1 MSETIGTAYIQIE
14 PSFEGVSSKIN
25 KEMGD
30 AGVNSGK
37 SFGSGFATVLG
48 TTGKTVAGVV
58 AGTTAAIGAMGTAFI
73 SATNDVAAYGDN
85 IDKMSQK
92 IGISAEAYQEWGA
105 VLEHSGANV
114 DSLQA
119 VMKTLSTAVETDSE
133 AFAALGLNLEDL
145 HNMSNEDIFSSV
157 IFALQNMEEG
167 TERTYLATQ
176 LLGRGATE
184 FGALLN
190 TSAEDTQAMIDTVHE
205 LGGVM
210 SDEAVKAS
218 AGYQDQLQDL
228 STAFEGLKNNLISE
242 FLPSITQV
250 MGGLTDLFS
259 GNYDQAAEKIADGI
273 SSALEGIT
281 SHLPD
286 VMNTGLTIVESLA
299 DSILANLSPI
309 LETGLTVIQRFLEE
323 GLIPNL
329 PLILDTAISLV
340 ESVLS
345 GITEAVPTLL
355 PLLISGVLSLVES
368 LISELPTILT
378 SLLNLVETLVN
389 SLLTEGI
396 PLLLSKLPDII
407 VSLIEFIMSAIPQIL
422 QAVISIV
429 LAIIDNFPLIIEKLV
444 SAIPSI
450 IVGVITAILSAIPQ
464 LVLAGIQLFVSLI
477 SALPQITIE
486 IVKAVP
492 EIVKG
497 ICSGF
502 KENWPQI
509 KESGKELLTMIL
521 EGLTTIGSK
530 ISDAVKKVWNALKE
544 KFTEMSYNA
553 VKWGADMLSNFIEGI
568 KSKITAV
575 TDAVKGVADTVK
587 NFLGF
592 SEPKEG
598 PLSNFHT
605 YAPDMMELFAK
616 GITDNEDMLKA
627 TVTEAFDFQGSI
639 ESGYAT
645 AEDNGNYEETIISL
659 LQTIAER
666 SGVKIDVNSEGL
678 FNIMRTKNNEYSKR
692 TGRSAF
698 V

>member
-1 MSETIGTAYIQIE
+1 MPETIGTAYVQIE
-14 PSFEGVSSKIN
+14 PSFEGVQSKIN

-30 AGVNSGK
+30 AGVNSGN
-37 SFGSGFATVLG
+37 SFGSGFARVLG

-73 SATNDVAAYGDN
+73 GATNDVAAYGDN

-105 VLEHSGANV
+105 VLEHSGASV
-114 DSLQA
+114 DSLQM

-133 AFAALGLNLEDL
+133 AFAELGLDLESL
-145 HNMSNEDIFSSV
+145 KNMSNEDIFSSV
-157 IFALQNMEEG
+157 IFALQGMEEG

-242 FLPSITQV
+242 FLPSITEV

-259 GNYDQAAEKIADGI
+259 GDYESGAEKISSGIDNAISQISERLPSIMSLGADLILKLGDSIIENAPKLI
-273 SSALEGIT
+273 SAGMDIIKELAL
-281 SHLPD
+281 
-286 VMNTGLTIVESLA
+286 GLTDALPSILSTATEIITTVIDSLTTSLPELLPKIISAVISLA
-299 DSILANLSPI
+299 
-309 LETGLTVIQRFLEE
+309 GQ
-323 GLIPNL
+323 
-329 PLILDTAISLV
+329 
-340 ESVLS
+340 
-345 GITEAVPTLL
+345 
-355 PLLISGVLSLVES
+355 LISYLPQILTALLSLVQS
-368 LISELPTILT
+368 LVD
-378 SLLNLVETLVN
+378 SLLN
-389 SLLTEGI
+389 EGLPMLI
-396 PLLLSKLPDII
+396 SALPDII
-407 VSLIEFIMSAIPQIL
+407 LGIVDFLIGATIQITNAVIDIVMAVISAFPTIIQALCSAIPD
-422 QAVISIV
+422 
-429 LAIIDNFPLIIEKLV
+429 IIT
-444 SAIPSI
+444 
-450 IVGVITAILSAIPQ
+450 GVITALLTATPQ

-509 KESGKELLTMIL
+509 KESGKELLTQIM
-521 EGLTTIGSK
+521 EGLTNIGSK
-530 ISDAVKKVWNALKE
+530 ISNAVKKVWNALKE

-568 KSKITAV
+568 KSKISAV
-575 TDAVKGVADTVK
+575 TDAVKDVAETVK

-592 SEPKEG
+592 SEPEEG

-605 YAPDMMELFAK
+605 YAPDMMKLFAQ
-616 GITDNEDMLKA
+616 GIEDNEDMLKA

-645 AEDNGNYEETIISL
+645 PDDNSNYEETIVSL

-666 SGVKIDVNSEGL
+666 SGVQIDVNSEGL
-678 FNIMRTKNNEYSKR
+678 FNIMRSKNYEYSKR

>member
-14 PSFEGVSSKIN
+14 PSFDGVSSKIS

-30 AGVNSGK
+30 AGVTSGN
-37 SFGSGFATVLG
+37 SFGSGFAKVLG

-73 SATNDVAAYGDN
+73 SATNDVASYGDN

-105 VLEHSGANV
+105 VLEHSGASV
-114 DSLQA
+114 DSLQM

-133 AFAALGLNLEDL
+133 AFSQLGLNLEDL
-145 HNMSNEDIFSSV
+145 KGMSNEDIFSSV
-157 IFALQNMEEG
+157 IFALQGMEEG

-218 AGYQDQLQDL
+218 ASYQDQLQDL
-228 STAFEGLKNNLISE
+228 STAFDGLKNNLISE
-242 FLPSITQV
+242 FLPSITEV

-259 GNYDQAAEKIADGI
+259 GDVEGGAEKISSGIDNAISQISAKLPEIMNIGADLILNLGNSIIENAPKLI
-273 SSALEGIT
+273 SAGMDVIKELAL
-281 SHLPD
+281 
-286 VMNTGLTIVESLA
+286 GLTDA
-299 DSILANLSPI
+299 
-309 LETGLTVIQRFLEE
+309 
-323 GLIPNL
+323 L
-329 PLILDTAISLV
+329 PTILDTASEIITTVIESLTTTLPELLPKVLSAVISLI
-340 ESVLS
+340 
-345 GITEAVPTLL
+345 GQLL
-355 PLLISGVLSLVES
+355 EH
-368 LISELPTILT
+368 LPEILT
-378 SLLNLVETLVN
+378 VLLDFGQAVVDSLLND
-389 SLLTEGI
+389 LLPMLIEA
-396 PLLLSKLPDII
+396 LPDLILGI
-407 VSLIEFIMSAIPQIL
+407 VNFLIGATVQITT
-422 QAVISIV
+422 AVMDIV
-429 LAIIDNFPLIIEKLV
+429 LAVIDAFPSIIEALCE
-444 SAIPSI
+444 AIPSI
-450 IVGVITAILSAIPQ
+450 ITGVITAILTAIPQ
-464 LVLAGIQLFVSLI
+464 LVLAGIQLFISLI
-477 SALPQITIE
+477 TALPQIIIE
-486 IVKAVP
+486 IVKAIP

-497 ICSGF
+497 IVSGF
-502 KENWPQI
+502 KENWPAI
-509 KESGKELLTMIL
+509 KEAGKELLTMIL

-530 ISDAVKKVWNALKE
+530 ISTAVKKVWNAIKE
-544 KFTEMSYNA
+544 KFTSLITGAAE
-553 VKWGADMLSNFIEGI
+553 WGRDMLDNFISGI
-568 KSKITAV
+568 KDKISAV

-605 YAPDMMELFAK
+605 YAPDMMKLFAQ
-616 GITDNEDMLKA
+616 GINDNEDMLKA

-645 AEDNGNYEETIISL
+645 PEDNGSYEEAVISL
-659 LQTIAER
+659 LQTIADKA
-666 SGVKIDVNSEGL
+666 GVQIDVNSEGI
-678 FNIMRTKNNEYSKR
+678 FNMVRSKNNEYSKR

-698 V
+698 A

>member
-14 PSFEGVSSKIN
+14 PSFRGVSSQIS

-30 AGVNSGK
+30 AGVTSGN
-37 SFGSGFATVLG
+37 SFGSGFAKVLG

-73 SATNDVAAYGDN
+73 SATNDVASYGDN

-105 VLEHSGANV
+105 VLQHSGASV
-114 DSLQA
+114 DSLQM
-119 VMKTLSTAVETDSE
+119 VMKTLSTAVETDSD
-133 AFAALGLNLEDL
+133 AFAQLGLNLEDL
-145 HNMSNEDIFSSV
+145 KGMSNEDIFSSV
-157 IFALQNMEEG
+157 IFALQGMEEG

-218 AGYQDQLQDL
+218 ASYQDQLQDL

-242 FLPSITQV
+242 FLPSITEV

-273 SSALEGIT
+273 SSALDGIT

-286 VMNTGLTIVESLA
+286 VMNTGLTIVEALA
-299 DSILANLSPI
+299 SSILENLPAV
-309 LETGLTVIQRFLEE
+309 LETGISVIEKLSE
-323 GLIPNL
+323 GIIENL
-329 PLILDTAISLV
+329 PLVLQTVISLV
-340 ESVLS
+340 SSVLS
-345 GITEAVPTLL
+345 GLMEAIPTLI
-355 PLLISGVLSLVES
+355 PLVVEGVMSLVTQLTS
-368 LISELPTILT
+368 QLPTILNAVLDLVIT
-378 SLLNLVETLVN
+378 LVDAILNDGLPLFLEMLPDLILGVVDFLISSIPQVINAVITIITAIVEAFPTIIAKLVE
-389 SLLTEGI
+389 
-396 PLLLSKLPDII
+396 
-407 VSLIEFIMSAIPQIL
+407 AIP
-422 QAVISIV
+422 
-429 LAIIDNFPLIIEKLV
+429 E
-444 SAIPSI
+444 I
-450 IVGVITAILSAIPQ
+450 IVGIITALLTAIPQ
-464 LVLAGIQLFVSLI
+464 LVMAGIQLFISLI
-477 SALPQITIE
+477 AALPQIIIE
-486 IVKAVP
+486 IVKAIP
-492 EIVKG
+492 EIITGIVKG
-497 ICSGF
+497 L

-509 KESGKELLTMIL
+509 KEAGKELLTQIM
-521 EGLTTIGSK
+521 EGLTNIGSK
-530 ISDAVKKVWNALKE
+530 ISNAVKKIWNALKE

-568 KSKITAV
+568 KSKISAV
-575 TDAVKGVADTVK
+575 TDAVKNVAETVK

-592 SEPKEG
+592 SEPEEG

-605 YAPDMMELFAK
+605 YAPDMMKLFAQ
-616 GITDNEDMLKA
+616 GIEDNEDMLKA

-645 AEDNGNYEETIISL
+645 PEDNSNYEETIVSL

-666 SGVKIDVNSEGL
+666 SGVQIDVNSEGL
-678 FNIMRTKNNEYSKR
+678 FNIMRSKNYEYSKR